1 MDLSN
6 TYLNWAQ
13 RNFHLNQINNAE
25 HQLIRADVFL
35 YLQQAIAKQKCFDLI
50 VMDPPSFSNSK
61 KMLDVLDVQRNHIKL
76 IDAAMQLLSADG
88 TLFFSNNLRG
98 FELDSTIEQLYQV
111 VDVTKRSIP
120 EDFRNQKIHQC
131 WEICHK
137 KSI

>member
-1 MDLSN
+1 
-6 TYLNWAQ
+6 
-13 RNFHLNQINNAE
+13 
-25 HQLIRADVFL
+25 
-35 YLQQAIAKQKCFDLI
+35 
-50 VMDPPSFSNSK
+50 
-61 KMLDVLDVQRNHIKL
+61 MLDVLDVQRDHIKL

-131 WEICHK
+131 WEIYHK